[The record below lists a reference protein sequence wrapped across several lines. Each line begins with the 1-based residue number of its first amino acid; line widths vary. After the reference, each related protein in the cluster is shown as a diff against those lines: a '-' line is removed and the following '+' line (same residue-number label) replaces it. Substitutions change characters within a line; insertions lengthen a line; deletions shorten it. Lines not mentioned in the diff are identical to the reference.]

1 MSEAEATREG
11 SRDQRPGREAVPGAK
26 GGRKGKGGGERLMV
40 PKAEPGSYYGRPIIK
55 QPTWKALDIAGYLFL
70 GGLAGGSSALALVPE
85 LTGRR
90 AMARAGKIG
99 ALGAIS
105 LSTAALIHDLGR
117 PERFLNMLRVFKPTS
132 PMSMGSWILLAYGP
146 AAGVAAVTD
155 VTGLF
160 PRVGRA
166 ATGWAALTGPAVVSY
181 TAVLISDTAVPAW
194 HGGYREMPFVFAGSA
209 AASAAGL
216 ALLAA
221 PTAQTAPARGAAVLG
236 AALDLTA
243 TSLMQRS
250 LGEAAETQR
259 KGRAGTL
266 MLAAKVLT
274 AAGAAGA
281 TLTARSRAGSA
292 LAGLALLAGSAC
304 TRFGIFESGRA
315 SAADPRYTVMAQRR

>member
-1 MSEAEATREG
+1 MNETEVTPGGE
-11 SRDQRPGREAVPGAK
+11 RDQRPGREAVPGAK
-26 GGRKGKGGGERLMV
+26 GGRERLMV
-40 PKAEPGSYYGRPIIK
+40 PKATPDSYYGRPIIK
-55 QPTWKALDIAGYLFL
+55 QPTWRALNIAGYLFL
-70 GGLAGGSSALALVPE
+70 GGLAGGSSVLALVSE
-85 LTGRR
+85 LTGRH

-99 ALGAIS
+99 ALAAIGV
-105 LSTAALIHDLGR
+105 STGALIEDLGR
-117 PERFLNMLRVFKPTS
+117 PERFVNMLRVFKPTS

-194 HGGYREMPFVFAGSA
+194 HGAYRQMPFVFAGSA

-216 ALLAA
+216 MLVAA
-221 PTAQTAPARGAAVLG
+221 PRNQTSPARGAAVLG
-236 AALDLTA
+236 ATLDLTA
-243 TSLMQRS
+243 TALMQRA
-250 LGEAAETQR
+250 LGDVAETQR

-274 AAGAAGA
+274 AAGAVGA
-281 TLTARSRAGSA
+281 TLTRRSRAGSA
-292 LAGLALLAGSAC
+292 LSGLALLAGAAC
-304 TRFGIFESGRA
+304 TRFGVFEAGKA
-315 SAADPRYTVMAQRR
+315 SAADPRYTVMTQRR